1 MQVNDN
7 DEITAL
13 APGDIRL
20 LESETRLHGGS
31 TYVLIPGAG
40 SDSWLWHR
48 LEPELR
54 LRGHAVVAPDLPYDD
69 DSADL
74 SAYADFVVDAIGDH
88 PDLVV
93 VGHSFGAFT
102 AALVCDRISVSQ
114 LVLLSGMIPQPGESP
129 GEWWANTGWA
139 EPEDDVDPFLHD
151 VPPAIAA
158 EVPRHS
164 HDQSGTPFVAP
175 WPLAAWPQ
183 VPTRFLL
190 CRDDRFFPAEFMR
203 KVVADRLGLTPDE
216 IDGGHLLPL
225 THPRELADALTE

>member
-1 MQVNDN
+1 M
-7 DEITAL
+7 
-13 APGDIRL
+13 
-20 LESETRLHGGS
+20 S

-40 SDSWLWHR
+40 SDSWLWHL

-54 LRGHAVVAPDLPYDD
+54 SRGHAVVAPDLPYDD

-74 SAYADFVVDAIGDH
+74 STYADFVIDAIGDH
-88 PDLVV
+88 ADLVV

-129 GEWWANTGWA
+129 GEWWDNTGWA
-139 EPEDDVDPFLHD
+139 PPDDDDPFLHD
-151 VPPAIAA
+151 VSPAISA

-164 HDQSGTPFVAP
+164 LEQSGTPFAEP
-175 WPLAAWPQ
+175 WPLDAWPH

-190 CRDDRFFPAEFMR
+190 CRDDRFFPADFMR

-216 IDGGHLLPL
+216 IDGGHLVPL
-225 THPRELADALTE
+225 TRPRELAETLTEPIPKTFVGGVVVEPWRSRR